1 MPHMALT
8 LVPSPTPIPQIITD
22 TVSTSSRM
30 SFHNINHSTIE
41 AEHQQQQHNCKATV
55 ISSALEDHESTLH
68 TSLCSH
74 LLNCHPSPRSTTSS
88 SQSHGMH
95 PVSAPVPPLLT
106 PTTSRSL
113 ILSSVPTTHN
123 IHTSCLVAAPRRY
136 GMHKYC
142 MHYSTEC
149 PAQAHISPTGY
160 GLSLHT

>member
-88 SQSHGMH
+88 LQ
-95 PVSAPVPPLLT
+95 VSWC
-106 PTTSRSL
+106 
-113 ILSSVPTTHN
+113 
-123 IHTSCLVAAPRRY
+123 TSCLSSHTSFADLHCLQIPHPITCAHNLQHPHT
-136 GMHKYC
+136 MPC
-142 MHYSTEC
+142 SST
-149 PAQAHISPTGY
+149 QKVQYVRT
-160 GLSLHT
+160 LHALFY